1 MNFGSPVAEAA
12 AAAALAASEAA
23 EAAAEA
29 AEELPTPPPPPLPEL
44 VLLAA
49 DDWPRLKMLEKKLF
63 MGFCSQMCKLSP
75 SCCTNRF
82 MT

>member
-29 AEELPTPPPPPLPEL
+29 AEELPTPPPLPEL